1 MASLDISAS
10 DPLSHPIRAIARP
23 QLMEIHV
30 LAGIPSL
37 GNPGEKL
44 SSLNDIRQRL
54 DVFVSVQ
61 KQQGRGIL
69 VEVRRRL
76 TLFHCSAAVD
86 RTTGS
91 RNWRGKA
98 APVLDGTEHGGLLR
112 DP

>member
-1 MASLDISAS
+1 MYWREYRRLATLVKNCQASVISDI
-10 DPLSHPIRAIARP
+10 
-23 QLMEIHV
+23 
-30 LAGIPSL
+30 
-37 GNPGEKL
+37 
-44 SSLNDIRQRL
+44 RL

-98 APVLDGTEHGGLLR
+98 APVLDGTRSTAVCSAIPIEFK
-112 DP
+112 P